1 MYLKVSLKP
10 GMPSVVVE
18 VGKKPEFPRFILP
31 DRALKNDFMF
41 WQKYLR
47 LSQFAIKIN
56 MTFWVFVQET
66 LRVDPTE
73 WTPTSKG
80 VKLGFAS
87 SLFVGL

>member
-10 GMPSVVVE
+10 GMPSVVAE
-18 VGKKPEFPRFILP
+18 VGKNPSFPASFCQT
-31 DRALKNDFMF
+31 ALKNDFMF

-73 WTPTSKG
+73 WMPTLKG
-80 VKLGFAS
+80 VKFGFAS